1 MKKFLLILLAFLFS
15 SAISNAQIRKASLQ
29 ASGLTCA
36 LCSKSIYDN
45 LKLLSFVESVDT
57 DLNASVFLI
66 TFKAGS
72 LVDLDKLNKKVEDAG
87 FSIASLQVTADFS
100 NKFVEDDSHVSI
112 DGQMFHFVHIGP
124 RNLNEKVEL
133 TIVDKNFLSIKE
145 FKRYSSMTSLE
156 CIKTGKAESCCNS
169 YSVSAGTRIY
179 HVTI

>member
-15 SAISNAQIRKASLQ
+15 SAVINAQITKASLQ

-45 LKLLSFVESVDT
+45 LKQLSFVDSVDT

-66 TFKAGS
+66 SFKPGS
-72 LVDLDKLNKKVEDAG
+72 VVDLDMLNKKVGDAG
-87 FSIASLQVTADFS
+87 FSIASLRVTALFS
-100 NKFVEDDSHVSI
+100 NKLVENDSHVSL
-112 DGQMFHFVHIGP
+112 DGQVFHFVNIG
-124 RNLNEKVEL
+124 RRTLNEKVEL
-133 TIVDKNFLSIKE
+133 TIIDKHFVSSKE

-156 CIKTGKAESCCNS
+156 CIKAGKAASCCNP
-169 YSVSAGTRIY
+169 YAVSVGTRIY